1 MESEPKSPVPDGA
14 KPKAKMAK
22 KDKLKVPMVLKVKD
36 PVEDSRFAD
45 IHPNLPQMPCL
56 GLIIGSVR
64 SGKSNL
70 LVNMFCNEMFYKGLF
85 DTVKIISNTLH
96 TDNKGQMLAKY
107 FDCEDSYSDWMIEAV
122 KQEQSMY
129 PREERPSFALVMDD
143 ILTQDFSKSNAVS
156 FFSTRFRH
164 YIDLYLITT
173 QSFRAVSGMIRNN
186 ANAVFVLRQQNM
198 MELEKIA
205 EEYSGMVGGKE
216 NFLKLYKTI
225 HKEPYQIMYIDLQS
239 NPSRVL
245 YNFEKVLW
253 EGDDSLNMDD

>member
-1 MESEPKSPVPDGA
+1 MADQLA
-14 KPKAKMAK
+14 KDDTKPEAKMPK
-22 KDKLKVPMVLKVKD
+22 KDKMKVPMILKVKD
-36 PVEDSRFAD
+36 PVEDKRFAD

-70 LVNMFCNEMFYKGLF
+70 LVNMFCNEMFYKGMF

-107 FDCEDSYSDWMIEAV
+107 FDCEDHYEDWMIEAV

-186 ANAVFVLRQQNM
+186 ANAVFILRQQNRI
-198 MELEKIA
+198 ELEKIS

-216 NFLKLYKTI
+216 NFLKMYKLI
-225 HKEPYQIMYIDLQS
+225 HKEPYMIMYLDLQS
-239 NPSRVL
+239 NPARIL
-245 YNFEKVLW
+245 KNFEEVVW
-253 EGDDSLNMDD
+253 EGTDELNMDD